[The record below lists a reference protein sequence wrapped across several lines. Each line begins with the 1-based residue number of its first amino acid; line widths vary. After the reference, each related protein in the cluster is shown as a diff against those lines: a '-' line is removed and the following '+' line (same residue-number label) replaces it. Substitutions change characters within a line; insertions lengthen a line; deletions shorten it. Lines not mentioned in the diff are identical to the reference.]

1 VSISLGESPKA
12 GVSIRVDQQQLTE
25 RDSRRQVVANP
36 SSSDSR
42 ATGVRSLKLGQ
53 GCTSSAAAVVVIAAT
68 LLINLII
75 FFQLDPELHLLT
87 ALATFLC
94 EGLKQNL
101 SHGW

>member
-1 VSISLGESPKA
+1 VSISLGDSPKA
-12 GVSIRVDQQQLTE
+12 GVSICVDQQQLTE
-25 RDSRRQVVANP
+25 TADGKSLQTR

-53 GCTSSAAAVVVIAAT
+53 GCTSSAAVVVIAAT